1 MEFKQ
6 AIVVRTDLQMG
17 KGKIAVQVAHAAVSA
32 VLKTQKS
39 RREWLEA
46 WLEQGQKKVV
56 LKVSNLDELLDL
68 YRRAKEEGLPAVVVR
83 DAGLTQLE
91 PGTITAIAIGPAPA
105 YMVDKVTGTLKLL

>member
-1 MEFKQ
+1 MELKQ

-32 VLKTQKS
+32 VLETQKS

-68 YRRAKEEGLPAVVVR
+68 YRKAKEEGLPAVIVR

-105 YMVDKVTGTLKLL
+105 HMVDKITGTLKLL